1 MKAEDMT
8 AENELGRQVGEK
20 LRHYRT
26 VSGMSM
32 EAFAKQIG
40 VSKLTLMKV
49 EQGEANPTLS
59 VIWKIADGLKISV
72 SSLLAVES
80 EVSIAPK
87 SEGLQ
92 LMSTEQN
99 FTVELLF
106 RSNEFELYRGYM
118 KPDSSY
124 QSEAHQSGVLEFI
137 TVMDGELIIEV
148 DEKSYPL
155 VEYDSIRFK
164 GDRPHK
170 YTNPSSK
177 TTILHFLISYK
188 NF

>member
-1 MKAEDMT
+1 MKAEDIP
-8 AENELGRQVGEK
+8 AGNELGRHVGAK

-26 VSGMSM
+26 LSGIGM

-40 VSKLTLMKV
+40 ISKLTLMKV

-59 VIWKIADGLKISV
+59 VIWKIADGLNISV

-80 EVSIAPK
+80 EVSIVRTT
-87 SEGLQ
+87 EGLQ
-92 LMSTEQN
+92 LMSMEQD
-99 FTVELLF
+99 FTAELLF
-106 RSNEFELYRGYM
+106 RSNEFELYRAYI
-118 KPDSSY
+118 KPESSY
-124 QSEAHQSGVLEFI
+124 QSESHQSGVLEFV
-137 TVMDGELIIEV
+137 TVMAGQLIIEV
-148 DEKSYPL
+148 DENVYPL
-155 VEYDSIRFK
+155 AEYDSIRFK